1 MLFRGQWAC
10 VEVIII
16 SADVRSL
23 MTRRDKPGQTESISE
38 LSTTWSPHGSFPRM
52 NEDVRSVLEK
62 KKKRNITTADFILT
76 YFYLFIIIFLVE
88 QNKEGRADSHD
99 GTD

>member
-1 MLFRGQWAC
+1 
-10 VEVIII
+10 
-16 SADVRSL
+16 
-23 MTRRDKPGQTESISE
+23 
-38 LSTTWSPHGSFPRM
+38 M